1 MLEVAV
7 AGAMALAL
15 LIFALA
21 GGADFGGGM
30 WTFVASR
37 ERATREL
44 ELVDRAI
51 GPIWEANELWIV
63 VAMVIM
69 WSGFP
74 SVFAVYGISLF
85 VPLVFVLVGIV
96 LRGGLFA
103 FQEHAEYSHV
113 RQAFVAFG
121 RAFGAVSVI
130 APFFFGLA
138 AGTIASG
145 RLRFERAQADG
156 GGFAIGRPVNGYF
169 EPWFGPFPIMVGF
182 LALAVCLYLSAT
194 YLTLEAEDMA
204 DLRDSYRR
212 RGIAAGAV
220 LGLLG
225 VAVLPVMSFDA
236 PYLWRGVLQFPAI
249 AVLIVAALALLASL
263 VLLYVRSYWWAR
275 TAAITHVVGVFLVWA
290 AAQYPYLLV
299 PDITISSAAAP
310 SSVLVALLVLSF
322 LYAVVLGPSLAL
334 LLYIF
339 KRHPSQVE
347 DPART
352 EAEGE

>member
-37 ERATREL
+37 ERAGREMQ
-44 ELVDRAI
+44 LVDRAI

-103 FQEHAEYSHV
+103 LQEHAEFSHV
-113 RQAFVAFG
+113 RQAFVVFG

-145 RLRFERAQADG
+145 RLRFERQQEDA
-156 GGFAIGRPVNGYF
+156 GFAVGRPVGGYF
-169 EPWFGPFPIMVGF
+169 ESWFGPFPIMVGF
-182 LALAVCLYLSAT
+182 LAVVICLYLSAT
-194 YLTLEAEDMA
+194 YLTLEAEDMP

-212 RGIAAGAV
+212 RGIATGAV

-225 VAVLPVMSFDA
+225 VAALPVMSFDA

-249 AVLIVAALALLASL
+249 AVLIAAALALISSLA
-263 VLLYVRSYWWAR
+263 LLYTRRYWWAR

-322 LYAVVLGPSLAL
+322 FYAAVLGPSLAL

-339 KRHPSQVE
+339 KRHPSRVE